1 MKDLKAS
8 IPLFS
13 HKILYVL
20 LFQLLL
26 ISTLACTKKMTDPT
40 PIAINDS
47 SKTFLALGDS
57 YTIGEA
63 VSAEQRF
70 PSQTALLLKDYGIKI
85 NTPDYIATTGWT
97 TQNLQDAINNK
108 KPSNNYSIV
117 TLLIGVNNQYQ
128 GLNFTDYK
136 NQFTSLLQQAIG
148 FAGNNKDHVFVLSI
162 PDYSVTPFARN
173 SDTAQI
179 AREIDQYNAANKAI
193 TESFG
198 VSYTDITPISRE
210 AKNNPGLVAQDGLH
224 PSALQYQRWAALL
237 APVIKSH
244 LQ

>member
-1 MKDLKAS
+1 MNN
-8 IPLFS
+8 
-13 HKILYVL
+13 
-20 LFQLLL
+20 
-26 ISTLACTKKMTDPT
+26 TLPVS
-40 PIAINDS
+40 INDT

-57 YTIGEA
+57 YTIGES
-63 VSAEQRF
+63 VNAEQRF
-70 PSQTALLLKDYGIKI
+70 PAQTALLLSGYGIKI

-108 KPSNNYSIV
+108 KPANNYSIV

-128 GLNFTDYK
+128 GLSFSDYK

-148 FAGNNKDHVFVLSI
+148 FAGNNKNHVFVVSI

-173 SDTAQI
+173 RDTARI
-179 AREIDQYNAANKAI
+179 AREIDQYNAANKSI

-210 AKNNPGLVAQDGLH
+210 AKNNPDLVASDGLH
-224 PSALQYQRWAALL
+224 PSASQYQRWAALL
-237 APVIKSH
+237 APTIKAH

>member
-1 MKDLKAS
+1 M
-8 IPLFS
+8 
-13 HKILYVL
+13 
-20 LFQLLL
+20 
-26 ISTLACTKKMTDPT
+26 STTT
-40 PIAINDS
+40 PVVINDS

-70 PSQTALLLKDYGIKI
+70 PAQTALLLNSYGIKI

-210 AKNNPGLVAQDGLH
+210 AKNNPALVAPDGLH

>member
-1 MKDLKAS
+1 MTNTLPVS
-8 IPLFS
+8 I
-13 HKILYVL
+13 
-20 LFQLLL
+20 
-26 ISTLACTKKMTDPT
+26 TDT
-40 PIAINDS
+40 

-57 YTIGEA
+57 YTIGES
-63 VSAEQRF
+63 VNAEQRF
-70 PSQTALLLKDYGIKI
+70 PAQTSILLSSYGIKI

-108 KPSNNYSIV
+108 KPANNYSIV

-128 GLNFTDYK
+128 GLSFTDYK

-148 FAGNNKDHVFVLSI
+148 FAGNNKNHVFVVSI

-173 SDTAQI
+173 SDTARI
-179 AREIDQYNAANKAI
+179 AREIDQYNAANKSI

-210 AKNNPGLVAQDGLH
+210 AKNNSDLVASDGLH
-224 PSALQYQRWAALL
+224 PSASQYQRWAALL
-237 APVIKSH
+237 APTIKAH